1 MKDERPSEPGRV
13 APETGPT
20 RPGSDGGTSVRL
32 RLYEKEIVMRSVVAV
47 AVLLVTCH
55 LASVTRGEQ
64 TSAER
69 ASRATGPSEPR
80 IAAVPQVR
88 IPLRIIEI
96 PWAQLPSLGFALPGP
111 GEWWK
116 AVAVVKPD
124 LRQRLETLI
133 TEGKART
140 LSDPTVLTLADREA
154 TFIAGGDFSA
164 VCVKG
169 EEIDV
174 PEHSSAGLTIR
185 FLPTLKENNVIRLTV
200 TTELSQFEPLPGPPG
215 TMLRDS
221 RQIKATFDLQPG
233 QTLFIG
239 SLLPHPLMRPVAG
252 KPAKGRTEECDL
264 AILVSAEK
272 VDAE

>member
-1 MKDERPSEPGRV
+1 MMNSEPGRV
-13 APETGPT
+13 GPVSGAA
-20 RPGSDGGTSVRL
+20 RPGSDGGISIGL
-32 RLYEKEIVMRSVVAV
+32 GLYEKEIVMRSVVAV

-55 LASVTRGEQ
+55 LASVTHGEQ

-69 ASRATGPSEPR
+69 ASRATGPSEPK
-80 IAAVPQVR
+80 IDTAPQVR
-88 IPLRIIEI
+88 IPLQIIEI
-96 PWAQLPSLGFALPGP
+96 PRAQLPSLGFALPGP

-124 LRQRLETLI
+124 VRQRLETLI
-133 TEGKART
+133 TEGKARA

-154 TFIAGGDFSA
+154 TYIAGGGFSA

-174 PEHSSAGLTIR
+174 PDFASAGLTIR
-185 FLPTLKENNVIRLTV
+185 FLPTLKENKVIRLTV

-221 RQIKATFDLQPG
+221 RQIKAIFDLEPG

-239 SLLPHPLMRPVAG
+239 SLLPHPVPRPVVG
-252 KPAKGRTEECDL
+252 KPAKDRTEECDL
-264 AILVSAEK
+264 AILVSAK
-272 VDAE
+272 LVAPAKK